1 MGSPVKINNRW
12 SVERDS
18 DQWILF
24 ESIPGVSRE
33 TQEPITTTRRR
44 YFPSLQSAVL
54 RVSELSPEDA
64 LDYCDLLLK
73 LDELINVVKRIK
85 I

>member
-1 MGSPVKINNRW
+1 MVTINSRW
-12 SVERDS
+12 TIERDN
-18 DQWILF
+18 DQWTLF
-24 ESIPGVSRE
+24 ENIPGKNRE
-33 TQEPITTTRRR
+33 TGEPIITARRR

-73 LDELINVVKRIK
+73 LDELINAVKGIK
-85 I
+85 L

>member
-1 MGSPVKINNRW
+1 MVTINSRW
-12 SVERDS
+12 TVERDN
-18 DQWILF
+18 DQWTLF
-24 ESIPGVSRE
+24 ENIPGKNRE
-33 TQEPITTTRRR
+33 TGEPIITTRRR

>member
-1 MGSPVKINNRW
+1 MIKINNRW

-18 DQWILF
+18 DQWILS

-73 LDELINVVKRIK
+73 LDELINAVKGIK
-85 I
+85 S

>member
-33 TQEPITTTRRR
+33 TQEPIITTRRR

-73 LDELINVVKRIK
+73 LDELINAVKRIK
-85 I
+85 L

>member
-1 MGSPVKINNRW
+1 MVTINSRW
-12 SVERDS
+12 TIERDN
-18 DQWILF
+18 DQWTLF
-24 ESIPGVSRE
+24 ENIPGKNRE
-33 TQEPITTTRRR
+33 TGEPIITTRRR

-73 LDELINVVKRIK
+73 LDELINAVKGIEL
-85 I
+85 